1 MTYIEELE
9 EHPKAALYTNDPT
22 APGLAQ
28 AVHLYRVH
36 ESLEDEEVIDND
48 LLMAGGCKSCG
59 G

>member
-1 MTYIEELE
+1 MNYIEELE
-9 EHPKAALYTNDPT
+9 EHLKAALYTNDPM
-22 APGLAQ
+22 AQGLAV